1 MTEGGGSV
9 TYLPGRYARTKIGSC
24 GRSSQH
30 CAIRVEADDGRA
42 CSAGEVG
49 EVLVRPSVTA
59 GYWDGPELTKEAF
72 RDGWYASGDMG
83 YVDDDG
89 FLYISGPK
97 KDMIISGGMNI
108 FPAEVEDALYEH
120 PAVSEAAVVGAPH
133 PKWGEQVVALVLLE
147 DGADVSEAELIEH
160 CRNRIA
166 SYKKPS
172 EVRFVREF
180 PRTASGKVKKF
191 ELRQQLV
198 DQGRGGRP

>member
-59 GYWDGPELTKEAF
+59 GYWDDPELTKEAF

-89 FLYISGPK
+89 FLYISGRK

-160 CRNRIA
+160 CRRELA
-166 SYKKPS
+166 
-172 EVRFVREF
+172 RFKV
-180 PRTASGKVKKF
+180 PRSVVFGPLPKTSTGKIQKF
-191 ELRQQLV
+191 ELREQARRLS
-198 DQGRGGRP
+198 P